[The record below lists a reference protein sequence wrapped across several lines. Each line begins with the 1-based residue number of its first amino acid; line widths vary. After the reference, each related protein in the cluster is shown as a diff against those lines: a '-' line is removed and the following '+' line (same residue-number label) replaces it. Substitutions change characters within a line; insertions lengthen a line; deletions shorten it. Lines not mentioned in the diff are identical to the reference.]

1 MPPLILLYSCS
12 IKIIIK
18 LDRHLQL
25 QNNDICSII
34 NTNKKICSIRG
45 DKMST
50 DLRIQ
55 KTKEA
60 LHRAL
65 LELLKGKTLEVITVS
80 EICRKAKVSRG
91 TFYLHYSNIEELF
104 EEYFKEITADLINSY
119 QEPYRHVSVLKTSE
133 LDPSTI
139 RIFHHI
145 EKYQPF
151 YKIIFSKKVPLTYY
165 YLLFETINHLL
176 LQDTEA
182 IIKSGINR
190 QLYCAYQANAMI
202 GMIIHWYQNDFSYS
216 VNDLNS
222 QLVQILN
229 MKITT

>member
-1 MPPLILLYSCS
+1 M
-12 IKIIIK
+12 
-18 LDRHLQL
+18 
-25 QNNDICSII
+25 
-34 NTNKKICSIRG
+34 
-45 DKMST
+45 
-50 DLRIQ
+50 
-55 KTKEA
+55 
-60 LHRAL
+60 
-65 LELLKGKTLEVITVS
+65 
-80 EICRKAKVSRG
+80 
-91 TFYLHYSNIEELF
+91 
-104 EEYFKEITADLINSY
+104 
-119 QEPYRHVSVLKTSE
+119 LKTSE